1 MKAWSKATRV
11 MALVTLVGAV
21 GISAWLATRLA
32 AHRVEYP
39 GMEAVG
45 MAHLAPATFTNGHL
59 SLHGSY
65 YSEDDLNTVLAWYL
79 REFGSSA
86 GARPEVSGGNCL
98 TFSKASQVAVL
109 HQALSVRLC
118 ARTGGNGTWVE
129 IGRRF
134 GLAR

>member
-11 MALVTLVGAV
+11 AALVTLVGV
-21 GISAWLATRLA
+21 MGIGASLATSLA

-45 MAHLAPATFTNGHL
+45 MAGLAPATFVNGHL

-65 YSEDDLNTVLAWYL
+65 YSEDDLGTVLAWYL
-79 REFGSSA
+79 REFGSGA
-86 GARPEVSGGNCL
+86 GARPVVSGNCL
-98 TFSKASQVAVL
+98 TFSKASKLAML

>member
-1 MKAWSKATRV
+1 MKAWTRATRV
-11 MALVTLVGAV
+11 AALVTLAGVIGIGA
-21 GISAWLATRLA
+21 SLATSLA

-45 MAHLAPATFTNGHL
+45 MARLAPVTFADGHL

-65 YSEDDLNTVLAWYL
+65 YSEDDLGTVLAWYL
-79 REFGSSA
+79 RELESGA
-86 GARPEVSGGNCL
+86 GARPVVSGNCL

-118 ARTGGNGTWVE
+118 ARTGGHGTWVE